1 MGIDLGS
8 PVIDLAVGLSFVFFL
23 GATIVSAGTEA
34 ISWAFQHRAANL
46 KRGLR
51 NMLRDET
58 TADSV
63 IDHPLISAGV
73 KKSGG
78 KPAYISARN
87 FSLAFLDVFAPPEG
101 QGNVLERV
109 KAKAEQL
116 AHSPLKRELGTLID
130 AAEDNVGKFRE
141 SIEHWFDDTMDRV
154 SGWYRRWAQ
163 WWTIVPCDRRRD
175 WPERRRDSGCQSPRG

>member
-1 MGIDLGS
+1 M
-8 PVIDLAVGLSFVFFL
+8 
-23 GATIVSAGTEA
+23 
-34 ISWAFQHRAANL
+34 
-46 KRGLR
+46 
-51 NMLRDET
+51 
-58 TADSV
+58 
-63 IDHPLISAGV
+63 

-130 AAEDNVGKFRE
+130 AAEDDVGKFRE

-163 WWTIVPCDRRRD
+163 WWTIVLAIVVAIGLNVDAIRVANRLADDATVRTRSPTPDSRRVRTRRQPRRRI
-175 WPERRRDSGCQSPRG
+175 RRPPVNRLRGR